1 MDYMKVYGEWLEKA
15 TEDAAVAKELQDIR
29 EDNDAIYDRF
39 YTPLKFGTAGLR
51 GVLGAGTNRMNIYV
65 VRHATQGMAN
75 YIKKK
80 YGTGAVAISHDS
92 RINSDLFK
100 IEAARVLAANGIK
113 AYITEELEPT
123 PVLSYLVRNLGCV
136 AGIMITASHNP
147 AKYNGYKAYGED
159 GCQMTDVAAGMVFDE
174 IQALDIFD
182 DVKLCD
188 FDEAIKNGSI
198 EYVKDSVYDE
208 YISEV
213 EKRQVNPGICKGSDL
228 SIVYTPLNGAGNKL
242 VRRALADVGVENIT
256 VVKEQEL
263 PDGNF
268 TTCPFPNPELEEALE
283 KGLELCKE
291 TGAELLLA
299 TDPDSDRVSIAARR
313 SDGTYRLY
321 TGNEIGAMLTEYIL
335 SCRTANGDLPKDP
348 VVVKT
353 IVTTKIIEAICKK
366 YNCELKN
373 CLTGFKYI
381 GEIILRLEEKGE
393 EDRFVFGFEESCG
406 YLSGSY
412 VRDKDAVVASMLICE
427 MAAYYK
433 KQGKS
438 LVDIIDGIYNEYGYY
453 LNTTLN
459 FYFEGAAGMDK
470 MAGILDGLRNNA
482 PSEIAGY
489 KVVAIADYETK
500 VATDLLT
507 GKTEAI
513 DLPKSNVLSYTLEG
527 GHCAIVRPSGTE
539 PKIKIYITAIGATA
553 DEAEAVTEKISEDM
567 NGYLK

>member
-188 FDEAIKNGSI
+188 FDEALKNGSI

-553 DEAEAVTEKISEDM
+553 DEAEAVTKKISEDM

>member
-256 VVKEQEL
+256 VVKEQEM

-482 PSEIAGY
+482 PEKIAGY

-507 GKTEAI
+507 GKSEAI

>member
-188 FDEAIKNGSI
+188 FDEALKNGSI
-198 EYVKDSVYDE
+198 EYVKDSIYDE

-553 DEAEAVTEKISEDM
+553 DEAEAVTKKISEDM

>member
-39 YTPLKFGTAGLR
+39 YTPLKFGKAGLR

-188 FDEAIKNGSI
+188 FDEALKNGSI

>member
-188 FDEAIKNGSI
+188 FDEALKNGSI

-507 GKTEAI
+507 GKTESI

-553 DEAEAVTEKISEDM
+553 DEAEAVTKKISEDM

>member
-15 TEDAAVAKELQDIR
+15 TEDAAVAKELLDIR

-113 AYITEELEPT
+113 AYIPEELEPT

-188 FDEAIKNGSI
+188 FDEALKNGSI

-263 PDGNF
+263 PDGDF

-427 MAAYYK
+427 MASYYK

-438 LVDIIDGIYNEYGYY
+438 LVDVIEGIYAEYGYY
-453 LNTTLN
+453 INTTLD

-482 PSEIAGY
+482 PEKIAGY

-507 GKTEAI
+507 GKSEAI

>member
-188 FDEAIKNGSI
+188 FDEALKNGSI

-313 SDGTYRLY
+313 SDGTYHLY

-507 GKTEAI
+507 GKSEAI